1 LATVITSKYKVMNR
15 VDIKL
20 NENDGKILYIIA
32 GCNGAGKTTAFRE
45 RLSGLYHIPTF
56 INADEIARRL
66 CPSDVESVAFEAGRL
81 MLQQIE
87 EHIDKNDS
95 FCIETTLST
104 RHYKSLIS
112 RAQAKGFKVA
122 LFFYWIDSP
131 EFAVL
136 RVASRHRAGGHTIPE
151 DVIHRRYHRG
161 IINLFSIY
169 IPIVD
174 YWRIDD
180 NNGILPVKIA
190 EGAKQV
196 CNQLVFS
203 KLQNYGK

>member
-1 LATVITSKYKVMNR
+1 MGE

-20 NENDGKILYIIA
+20 NETEGKILYIVA
-32 GCNGAGKTTAFRE
+32 GCNGAGKTTAFKE
-45 RLSGLYHIPTF
+45 RLSELYKIPTF
-56 INADEIARRL
+56 INADEIARDL
-66 CPSDVESVAFEAGRL
+66 CPSNVESVAFEAGRM
-81 MLQQIE
+81 MLQEIDHRLE
-87 EHIDKNDS
+87 ENES

-104 RHYKSLIS
+104 RHYSSLIK
-112 RAQAKGFKVA
+112 RAQDKGFKVA

-131 EFAVL
+131 EFAVK
-136 RVASRHRAGGHTIPE
+136 RVAARHRAGGHTIPE

-180 NNGILPVKIA
+180 NNGFLPAKIA
-190 EGAKQV
+190 EGARHIH
-196 CNQLVFS
+196 NQSIFS
-203 KLQNYGK
+203 KLKNYGK